1 MSEKL
6 KIKGERDIIKVLE
19 IFDIVNLKCM
29 IVNSV
34 ILLIFLINE
43 ILNDDIIFILVMN
56 GN

>member
-6 KIKGERDIIKVLE
+6 KIKEERDIIKVLE
-19 IFDIVNLKCM
+19 IFDNVNLKYM

-43 ILNDDIIFILVMN
+43 ILDDD
-56 GN
+56 

>member
-1 MSEKL
+1 MSVKL
-6 KIKGERDIIKVLE
+6 KLKEERDIIKVLE

-43 ILNDDIIFILVMN
+43 ILNDD
-56 GN
+56 

>member
-6 KIKGERDIIKVLE
+6 KIKGERDILKVLE

-34 ILLIFLINE
+34 ILLIF
-43 ILNDDIIFILVMN
+43 
-56 GN
+56 

>member
-43 ILNDDIIFILVMN
+43 ILNDD
-56 GN
+56 